1 MASNLVEMA
10 SDLVSRRKY
19 TNYIIVEIH
28 ACPSDSFHCWCR
40 RRLEH
45 LAPCETVCER
55 SLPLCLG
62 VVEPPL
68 FNSGSGAVDPRAI
81 ALPCVW
87 TSLELHRLL
96 RGRGLCFG
104 LLASTTWCWA
114 VCPTWLWTTSTSW
127 SGLRLNYN
135 VDDLDTDFP
144 GGVKPLPSEG

>member
-1 MASNLVEMA
+1 MHS
-10 SDLVSRRKY
+10 
-19 TNYIIVEIH
+19 
-28 ACPSDSFHCWCR
+28 CPSDSFHCWCR

-87 TSLELHRLL
+87 TSLVLLRLL
-96 RGRGLCFG
+96 RADGLCFG
-104 LLASTTWCWA
+104 LLASTSCVLGCFA
-114 VCPTWLWTTSTSW
+114 QLGRAGLALDNFDFVVWTTSELQRGRPGH
-127 SGLRLNYN
+127 GL
-135 VDDLDTDFP
+135 P
-144 GGVKPLPSEG
+144 GGVKPLPFEGLKVAWWRTTSTWTWRRRR